1 MSSSSSL
8 LTPADQLYIDNYRK
22 TFHVQSASVALDIP
36 FGPNQIKGELRFDP
50 PVISFLED
58 VERSNERR
66 YYSLDATTATHPTP
80 HPGSCEKIPTEL
92 FEMEID

>member
-1 MSSSSSL
+1 MTSSL

-36 FGPNQIKGELRFDP
+36 PFGPNQIKGELRFDP

-58 VERSNERR
+58 PSKSHQQR
-66 YYSLDATTATHPTP
+66 YYSVEEPTLHPTP
-80 HPGSCEKIPTEL
+80 QPHHPGSCEKIPMV
-92 FEMEID
+92 FEMEMD